1 MLNVLGISITFIPSV
16 MLCGHCQLDYLAK
29 KGIIN
34 YKFVPEHFLDN
45 KIVEWADVLVFIRSD
60 SDLEAYVSKIAR
72 KAGKRLIYVMD
83 DDLANVPSYASS
95 YYYYSLPSTHKNRKI
110 VMSNCDMFLT
120 PSPVLMEK
128 YGGPF
133 KYKYLIKEPSLN
145 RITEKPKNDMVKIGF
160 AGSIDRAKDIGDIL
174 EETIRKLID
183 KYQDSI
189 SIEFMGAHPSF
200 IDELNIKYLP
210 YQDGYDAYTAYM
222 AKCNWD
228 IGLAPMPVSDFH
240 ECKYYNKFVEYA
252 SFGIVGVYSNVK
264 PYIFGIENGV
274 NGLLVENNTEDWFNA
289 ICKLIDDN
297 KFREKLSAECIR
309 QANEIY
315 NLDILAYDYLD
326 KITRDYAPI
335 RGIKFNS
342 FNLVKKTFT
351 LKRIY
356 RKIVEKKWKFP
367 KWLIEKLEHRKK
379 LQKERDE
386 LVKNTAKLKDRIK
399 NNDTVF
405 IISPYVLD
413 YPDNSYVSRVKE
425 IDALLKDY
433 NVVYID
439 GEDKAFDSVRTVFI
453 NDRTA
458 TIKFNSFVKTQC
470 DEVISMLECGKA
482 CLIHN
487 VERFIPEKLGID
499 FYALL
504 DDKKI
509 LKIWDVHDNFPE
521 KYHEAMN
528 FHTEMVVEKI
538 EKDFVDR
545 VDLIISGKKEVLN
558 NIQNKYKITNNCYLI
573 NKENDNI
580 LKELIRRQYE
590 QYTK

>member
-45 KIVEWADVLVFIRSD
+45 KVIEWADVLVFIRSD
-60 SDLEAYVSKIAR
+60 SDLEAYVSKIAK
-72 KAGKRLIYVMD
+72 KAGKRLIYVLD
-83 DDLANVPSYASS
+83 DDLLNVPSYASS
-95 YYYYSLPSTHKNRKI
+95 YYYYSLPSTHKNMRI

-145 RITEKPKNDMVKIGF
+145 RIIEKPKNDVVKIGF
-160 AGSIDRAKDIGDIL
+160 AGSIDRAKDIADIL
-174 EETIRKLID
+174 EETIRKLLD
-183 KYQDSI
+183 KYKDKI
-189 SIEFMGAHPSF
+189 SVEFMGAHPAF

-228 IGLAPMPVSDFH
+228 IGLAPMPVSEFH

-264 PYIFGIENGV
+264 PYIFGIENGI
-274 NGLLVENNTEDWFNA
+274 NGLLVDNNTDDWFKA

-297 KFREKLSAECIR
+297 LYREKLSKECIR
-309 QANEIY
+309 QANDIY
-315 NLDILAYDYLD
+315 NLEILAQDYLD
-326 KITRDYAPI
+326 KITQDYTPDRSAT
-335 RGIKFNS
+335 FHS
-342 FNLVKKTFT
+342 FNLIKKTFT
-351 LKRIY
+351 VKRIY
-356 RKIVEKKWKFP
+356 RKIVEKKWEFP
-367 KWLIEKLEHRKK
+367 KWLIEKLEDRMEIK
-379 LQKERDE
+379 KERDE
-386 LVKNTAKLKDRIK
+386 LLNNTEKLKKDIK
-399 NNDTVF
+399 NKDIVF

-425 IDALLKDY
+425 VDGLLKDY

-439 GEDKAFDSVRTVFI
+439 GEDRALDSVRTVFVDERMAI
-453 NDRTA
+453 VS
-458 TIKFNSFVKTQC
+458 FNSYVKTQC
-470 DEVISMLECGKA
+470 DEVIKMLEDGKA
-482 CLIHN
+482 CIIHN
-487 VERFIPEKLGID
+487 VERFIPERLGID

-504 DDKKI
+504 DDKNI
-509 LKIWDVHDNFPE
+509 LKIWDTHDNFPE

-538 EKDFVDR
+538 EKDFVSKC
-545 VDLIISGKKEVLN
+545 DLIISKRKDVLGK
-558 NIQNKYKITNNCYLI
+558 IQNKYGRTNDCYI
-573 NKENDNI
+573 VNKDNNI
-580 LKELIRRQYE
+580 LTKLIRREYGE
-590 QYTK
+590 YIK

>member
-45 KIVEWADVLVFIRSD
+45 KVIEWADVLVFIRSD
-60 SDLEAYVSKIAR
+60 SDLEAYVSKIAK
-72 KAGKRLIYVMD
+72 KAGKRLIYVLD
-83 DDLANVPSYASS
+83 DDLLNVPSYASS
-95 YYYYSLPSTHKNRKI
+95 YYYYSLPSTHKNMRI

-120 PSPVLMEK
+120 PSPVLMKK

-145 RITEKPKNDMVKIGF
+145 RIIEKPKNDVVKIGF
-160 AGSIDRAKDIGDIL
+160 AGSIDRAKDIADIL
-174 EETIRKLID
+174 EETIRKLLD
-183 KYQDSI
+183 KYKDKI
-189 SIEFMGAHPSF
+189 SVEFMGAHPAF

-228 IGLAPMPVSDFH
+228 IGLAPMPVSEFH

-264 PYIFGIENGV
+264 PYIFGIENGI
-274 NGLLVENNTEDWFNA
+274 NGLLVDNNTDDWFNA
-289 ICKLIDDN
+289 ICKLVDDSLY
-297 KFREKLSAECIR
+297 RERLSRECIR

-315 NLDILAYDYLD
+315 NLEILAQDYLD
-326 KITRDYAPI
+326 KITQDYTPDRSAT
-335 RGIKFNS
+335 FHS
-342 FNLVKKTFT
+342 FNLIKKTFT
-351 LKRIY
+351 VKRIY
-356 RKIVEKKWKFP
+356 RKIVEKKWEFP
-367 KWLIEKLEHRKK
+367 KWLIEKLEDRKK
-379 LQKERDE
+379 LRKERAE
-386 LVKNTAKLKDRIK
+386 LVNNTAKLKEIIK
-399 NNDTVF
+399 NKDTVF

-425 IDALLKDY
+425 IDELLKDF

-439 GEDKAFDSVRTVFI
+439 GEDKAFDSVRTVFV
-453 NDRTA
+453 DERTA
-458 TIKFNSFVKTQC
+458 VIKFNSFVKTQC
-470 DEVISMLECGKA
+470 DEVIAMLEDGKA

-487 VERFIPEKLGID
+487 VERFIPERLGTD

-521 KYHEAMN
+521 RYHEAMN

-538 EKDFVDR
+538 EKDFVDKC
-545 VDLIISGKKEVLN
+545 DLVISGREDVLS
-558 NIQNKYKITNNCYLI
+558 NIQAKYKRTSDCYIL
-573 NKENDNI
+573 NKETKN
-580 LKELIRRQYE
+580 LAELIRRQCGKHIK
-590 QYTK
+590 Q

>member
-60 SDLEAYVSKIAR
+60 SDLEAYVSKIAK
-72 KAGKRLIYVMD
+72 KAGKRLIYVLD
-83 DDLANVPSYASS
+83 DDLLNVPSYASS
-95 YYYYSLPSTHKNRKI
+95 YYYYSLPSTHKNMKT

-133 KYKYLIKEPSLN
+133 KYKHLIKEPSLN
-145 RITEKPKNDMVKIGF
+145 RIVEKPKNDKVKIGF
-160 AGSIDRAKDIGDIL
+160 AGSIDRAKDIADIL

-183 KYQDSI
+183 KYQDKI
-189 SIEFMGAHPSF
+189 SVEFMGAHPSF

-240 ECKYYNKFVEYA
+240 ECKYFNKFVEYA

-274 NGLLVENNTEDWFNA
+274 NGLLVENNTDDWFDA
-289 ICKLIDDN
+289 ICKLVDDSLY
-297 KFREKLSAECIR
+297 REKLSRECIR

-315 NLDILAYDYLD
+315 NLEILAYDYLE
-326 KITRDYAPI
+326 KIKKDYIPDRSA
-335 RGIKFNS
+335 KFHS
-342 FNLVKKTFT
+342 FNIVKKTFT

-356 RKIVEKKWKFP
+356 RKIIEKKLEFP
-367 KWLIEKLEHRKK
+367 KWLIAKLEDRKK
-379 LQKERDE
+379 LRKERAE
-386 LVKNTAKLKDRIK
+386 LVNNTAKLKEIIK
-399 NNDTVF
+399 NKDTVF
-405 IISPYVLD
+405 IISPYVLG
-413 YPDNSYVSRVKE
+413 YPDNSYVARVKE
-425 IDALLKDY
+425 IDELLNDF

-439 GEDKAFDSVRTVFI
+439 GEDKAFDSVRTVFV
-453 NDRTA
+453 DERTA
-458 TIKFNSFVKTQC
+458 VIKFNSFVRTQC
-470 DEVISMLECGKA
+470 NEVVAMLEDGKA

-487 VERFIPEKLGID
+487 VERFIPERLGTD

-538 EKDFVDR
+538 EKDFVDKC
-545 VDLIISGKKEVLN
+545 DLIISGREGVLF
-558 NIQNKYKITNNCYLI
+558 NIQAKYKRTNACYI
-573 NKENDNI
+573 VNKETKN
-580 LKELIRRQYE
+580 LAELIRRQHGRHIK
-590 QYTK
+590 Q